1 VRLRFYICL
10 QGKDGG
16 FLRGKEAANED
27 SLPLKTYAPQGRT
40 VGVVLIAPAPEGVGV
55 GVGEGV

>member
-1 VRLRFYICL
+1 MRFFYICL
-10 QGKDGG
+10 QGWKGG
-16 FLRGKEAANED
+16 FLRGEKAANEAV
-27 SLPLKTYAPQGRT
+27 SPIKTYAPQGRT